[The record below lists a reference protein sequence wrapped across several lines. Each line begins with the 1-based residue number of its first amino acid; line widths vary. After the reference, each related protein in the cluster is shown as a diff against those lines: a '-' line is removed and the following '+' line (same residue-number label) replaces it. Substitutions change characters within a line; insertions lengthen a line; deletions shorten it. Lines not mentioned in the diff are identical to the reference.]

1 MTVIDLRIE
10 SILAIGNIES
20 LNQVLKIVK
29 VPCDK
34 FWVIALWLRER
45 TLKKE
50 IEKKL
55 NTKETKIK
63 RTKL

>member
-1 MTVIDLRIE
+1 MTVRDLRIE
-10 SILAIGNIES
+10 SILAIENIES

-29 VPCDK
+29 VPRYK

-55 NTKETKIK
+55 NAKETKIK

>member
-20 LNQVLKIVK
+20 LNYVLKIVK

-50 IEKKL
+50 IKK
-55 NTKETKIK
+55 N
-63 RTKL
+63 